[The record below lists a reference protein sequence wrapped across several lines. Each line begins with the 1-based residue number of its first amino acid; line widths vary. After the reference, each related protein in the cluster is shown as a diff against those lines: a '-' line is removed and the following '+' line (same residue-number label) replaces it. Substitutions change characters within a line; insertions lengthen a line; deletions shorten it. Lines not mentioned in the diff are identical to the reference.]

1 MGLFKKD
8 KPGQTIELRVTGMT
22 CNHCEMRVA
31 KALEAVPGV
40 KDAQA
45 DHNQQKAVLTVQGDV
60 AMADLIAAVDT
71 AGYTAE
77 PSE

>member
-1 MGLFKKD
+1 MGLFKKE
-8 KPGQTIELRVTGMT
+8 KPGQTVELRVTGMS
-22 CNHCEMRVA
+22 CSHCEMRVA

-45 DHNQQKAVLTVQGDV
+45 DHNQQKAVVTVQGDV
-60 AMADLIAAVDT
+60 AISDLVDAVDT

-77 PSE
+77 SPE

>member
-22 CNHCEMRVA
+22 CSHCEMRVA
-31 KALEAVPGV
+31 KALEGVPGV

-45 DHNQQKAVLTVQGDV
+45 DHNNQKAVVTVQGDV
-60 AMADLIAAVDT
+60 AMDALIAAVDD

-77 PSE
+77 PPE

>member
-1 MGLFKKD
+1 MGLFKKE
-8 KPGQTIELRVTGMT
+8 KPGKTVELRVTGMS
-22 CNHCEMRVA
+22 CSHCEMRVA

-45 DHNQQKAVLTVQGDV
+45 DHNQQKAVMTVEGDV
-60 AMADLIAAVDT
+60 AMDDLVAAVDT

-77 PSE
+77 PLE

>member
-22 CNHCEMRVA
+22 CSHCEMRVA
-31 KALEAVPGV
+31 KALESVSGV

-45 DHNQQKAVLTVQGDV
+45 DHNNQKAVVTVQGEV
-60 AMADLIAAVDT
+60 AMDDLIAAVDT

-77 PSE
+77 PPQ

>member
-8 KPGQTIELRVTGMT
+8 KPGQIVELRVTGMSSG
-22 CNHCEMRVA
+22 HCEMRVA

-45 DHNQQKAVLTVQGDV
+45 DHNQQKAVVTVQGDV
-60 AMADLIAAVDT
+60 AMDDLVAAVDN

-77 PSE
+77 PPE

>member
-8 KPGQTIELRVTGMT
+8 KPGQTVELRVTGMS
-22 CNHCEMRVA
+22 CSHCEMRVA

-45 DHNQQKAVLTVQGDV
+45 DHNQQKAVVTVQGEV
-60 AMADLIAAVDT
+60 AMDDLIAAVYT

-77 PSE
+77 PPQ